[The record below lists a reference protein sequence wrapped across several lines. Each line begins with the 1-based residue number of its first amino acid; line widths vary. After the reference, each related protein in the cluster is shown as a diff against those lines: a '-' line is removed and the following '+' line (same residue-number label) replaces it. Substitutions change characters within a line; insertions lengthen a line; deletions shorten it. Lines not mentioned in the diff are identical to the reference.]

1 MKPKFL
7 PENAARLSSGGAG
20 LGPAGSI
27 GPLFPI
33 CQKHRRTS
41 SQLSGSSA
49 GTATQPDPMV
59 YRCLTELFPFLP
71 LHVCSNVTLVVV
83 TGGEGE
89 SSLILCHSDS
99 DTTRHNW
106 GAAGNYKT
114 IKMASAIQ
122 VTYQRKTSFVH
133 SKFRD
138 V

>member
-7 PENAARLSSGGAG
+7 PENAARLSGGGAG

-33 CQKHRRTS
+33 CQKHRRDFVATFRILCRHS
-41 SQLSGSSA
+41 NPARPDGLPLSRRA
-49 GTATQPDPMV
+49 
-59 YRCLTELFPFLP
+59 FPFSSSSC
-71 LHVCSNVTLVVV
+71 VCQRNTN
-83 TGGEGE
+83 GGEGG

-122 VTYQRKTSFVH
+122 VTYQQKTSFVH